1 MNSVYETRKA
11 RQDFDGLGELFSFLF
26 PESGSIYFFM
36 LLGLVAAET
45 IGEGEAYDSAK
56 VHVRPPVLFL
66 TARSAVNDVVEGFEL
81 GGNDYLKKPFAIQ
94 ELIVRIKSLCHRT
107 SAGNISSEEQK
118 GGNVSPDNPDAA
130 GQWLSIGRYRLNVTS
145 QILQLDGKDTELSH
159 RESEILRML
168 VESKN
173 NVVESKDIL
182 LKLWGDDSF
191 FNSRSLHVFITKL
204 RHKLSADENIRIIN
218 VRGIGYKMIC

>member
-45 IGEGEAYDSAK
+45 IGEGEADDSAK

-94 ELIVRIKSLCHRT
+94 ELIVRIKSLCHRV
-107 SAGNISSEEQK
+107 SAGNIFSEEQE

-130 GQWLSIGRYRLNVTS
+130 DQWLSIGRYRLNVTS
-145 QILQLDGKDTELSH
+145 QILQLEGKDTELSH

-182 LKLWGDDSF
+182 LQLWGDDSF